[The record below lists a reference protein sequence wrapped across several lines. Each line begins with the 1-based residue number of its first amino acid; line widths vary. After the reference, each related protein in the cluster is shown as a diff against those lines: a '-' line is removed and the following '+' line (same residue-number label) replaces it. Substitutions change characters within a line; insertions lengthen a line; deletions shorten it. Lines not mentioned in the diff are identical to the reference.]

1 MHVLES
7 KPTSA
12 STADVWSG
20 DVTLVPIKSTYGV
33 LLAAVER
40 DPSRQRE
47 RSDRHLSA
55 FLSISATFGHGKLLS
70 VGDVPTDT
78 FGSRYQNVWFLLERE
93 QGARNQR
100 RARLLRKRQR
110 GTLTRAE
117 EEELAQLQLEES
129 ERLAGQI
136 QPAID
141 HLRTMLGR

>member
-1 MHVLES
+1 MDVLES
-7 KPTSA
+7 EPTA
-12 STADVWSG
+12 TSTAEVWSG
-20 DVTLVPIKSTYGV
+20 DVTLVPIKTTYGV
-33 LLAAVER
+33 RLAAVER
-40 DPSRQRE
+40 DASRQRE
-47 RSDRHLSA
+47 GSDRHLSA
-55 FLSISATFGHGKLLS
+55 FLFIGATFGHGKLLS

-78 FGSRYQNVWFLLERE
+78 FGSLYQNVWFLLERE

-110 GTLTRAE
+110 GMLNHAE

-141 HLRTMLGR
+141 HLRTILGR